1 MSFPSV
7 TSALCS
13 NYITV
18 YGEIYKLLQ
27 EEMKNKSSGLYKT
40 TACNIDKT
48 NSAKIITVT
57 SIILSLALTLA
68 ISNIQNLILWP
79 ILYAVISSFIRR
91 INLRIQ
97 KCRIKSRTK
106 QKRILPGKLGE
117 NFSIV
122 FVTQSRAYT
131 QCENPA
137 NKASPR
143 HWKSMFTFRA
153 VSACKAKLHSP
164 ADNMSKKQ
172 NMSFL
177 YSIQTDIF

>member
-27 EEMKNKSSGLYKT
+27 EEIKNKSSGLYKT
-40 TACNIDKT
+40 TASNIDKT

-68 ISNIQNLILWP
+68 ILNIQNLILWP

-143 HWKSMFTFRA
+143 H
-153 VSACKAKLHSP
+153 
-164 ADNMSKKQ
+164 
-172 NMSFL
+172 
-177 YSIQTDIF
+177 